1 MVAEQE
7 NKSILIQAV
16 NHMPN
21 DKLQIKKLYALSS
34 ENRKFSFSLP
44 LKHKIKI
51 VKRDYEVKL
60 KADEKYGT
68 YILWKNRKYP
78 VEIVRSSQNKYEI
91 LFNDISYTFTV
102 ETPFSLQRMKVL
114 NSNRGKIEKEI
125 IKAPMPGK
133 IIDVLVREG
142 STVVRGEPLVI
153 LEAMKMQNEILSPVN
168 GLIAKV
174 LAKPNTNVMKD
185 DLLIEIKL

>member
-1 MVAEQE
+1 M
-7 NKSILIQAV
+7 K
-16 NHMPN
+16 N
-21 DKLQIKKLYALSS
+21 DKTQIKKLYALSS

-44 LKHKIKI
+44 LKNAIRI
-51 VKRDYEVKL
+51 GNRNYEVKL
-60 KADEKYGT
+60 KSDEKYGT

-78 VEIVRSSQNKYEI
+78 VEIVGSRQNKYEI

-114 NSNRGKIEKEI
+114 NSKKGKAVEEFVR
-125 IKAPMPGK
+125 APMPGK

-142 STVVRGEPLVI
+142 ASVVRGEPVVI

-168 GLIAKV
+168 GIVVKV
-174 LAKPNTNVMKD
+174 AVRANTNVMKD
-185 DLLIEIKL
+185 DLLVEIKL

>member
-1 MVAEQE
+1 MA
-7 NKSILIQAV
+7 
-16 NHMPN
+16 N
-21 DKLQIKKLYALSS
+21 DKLQIKRLYALSS

-44 LKHKIKI
+44 LKHTIRI
-51 VKRDYEVKL
+51 GKRDYDVKL
-60 KADEKYGT
+60 KADEKLGT

-102 ETPFSLQRMKVL
+102 ETPFSLQRKKVL
-114 NSNRGKIEKEI
+114 NSKRGKVEQEI

-142 STVVRGEPLVI
+142 TTVVKGEPVVI

-168 GLIAKV
+168 GTIVKV
-174 LAKPNTNVMKD
+174 LAKANTNVMKD
-185 DLLIEIKL
+185 DLLVEIKL

>member
-1 MVAEQE
+1 MAKE
-7 NKSILIQAV
+7 K
-16 NHMPN
+16 P
-21 DKLQIKKLYALSS
+21 QIKKLYALSS

-44 LKHKIKI
+44 LKHTIRI
-51 VKRDYEVKL
+51 GKRDYEVKL

-102 ETPFSLQRMKVL
+102 ETPFSLQRKKVL
-114 NSNRGKIEKEI
+114 DSRQGKIEKEF

-142 STVVRGEPLVI
+142 STVQKGEPLVI

-168 GLIAKV
+168 GIVEKV
-174 LAKPNTNVMKD
+174 SAKPNTNVMKD
-185 DLLIEIKL
+185 DLLVEIKL

>member
-1 MVAEQE
+1 MANEK
-7 NKSILIQAV
+7 N
-16 NHMPN
+16 
-21 DKLQIKKLYALSS
+21 QIKKLYALSS

-44 LKHKIKI
+44 LKETIRI
-51 VKRDYEVKL
+51 GKRSYEVKL
-60 KADEKYGT
+60 KSDEKYGT

-78 VEIVRSSQNKYEI
+78 VEIVSSRQNRYEI

-102 ETPFSLQRMKVL
+102 ETPFSMQRMKVL
-114 NSNRGKIEKEI
+114 NSTKGKAEQEF

-142 STVVRGEPLVI
+142 ATVLKGEPVVI

-168 GLIAKV
+168 GMVVKV
-174 LAKPNTNVMKD
+174 SARANTNVMKD
-185 DLLIEIKL
+185 DLLVEIKL

>member
-1 MVAEQE
+1 M
-7 NKSILIQAV
+7 S
-16 NHMPN
+16 N

-34 ENRKFSFSLP
+34 EERKFSFSLP
-44 LKHKIKI
+44 LKQTIKI
-51 VKRDYEVKL
+51 GKREYEVKL
-60 KADEKYGT
+60 KTDEKYGT

-78 VEIVRSSQNKYEI
+78 VEIVRSRQNKYEI

-114 NSNRGKIEKEI
+114 NSKKGIVEKEF

-142 STVVRGEPLVI
+142 SSVLRGEPVVI

-168 GLIAKV
+168 GTIIKV
-174 LAKPNTNVMKD
+174 TAKPNTNVMKD
-185 DLLIEIKL
+185 DLLVEIKL

>member
-1 MVAEQE
+1 MANE
-7 NKSILIQAV
+7 
-16 NHMPN
+16 
-21 DKLQIKKLYALSS
+21 KLQIKKLYALSS

-44 LKHKIKI
+44 LKQTIRI
-51 VKRDYEVKL
+51 GKRDYEVKL

-78 VEIVRSSQNKYEI
+78 VEIVSSRQNKYEI

-102 ETPFSLQRMKVL
+102 ETPFSLKRMKVL
-114 NSNRGKIEKEI
+114 NSGRDKVETEF

-142 STVVRGEPLVI
+142 SSVLRSEPLII
-153 LEAMKMQNEILSPVN
+153 LEAMKMQNEIISPVT
-168 GLIAKV
+168 GTIVKV
-174 LAKPNTNVMKD
+174 AVKPNTNVMKD
-185 DLLIEIKL
+185 DLLVEIKL

>member
-1 MVAEQE
+1 MTNA
-7 NKSILIQAV
+7 K
-16 NHMPN
+16 P
-21 DKLQIKKLYALSS
+21 QIKKLIAVSS

-44 LKHKIKI
+44 LKHTIRI
-51 VKRDYEVKL
+51 GKRDYEVKL

-78 VEIVRSSQNKYEI
+78 VEILNSRQNKYEI

-102 ETPFSLQRMKVL
+102 ETPFSLQRRKVL
-114 NSNRGKIEKEI
+114 SSKKGKAEKELI
-125 IKAPMPGK
+125 RAPMPGK

-142 STVVRGEPLVI
+142 ANVLRGEPVVI

-168 GLIAKV
+168 GIIVKV
-174 LAKPNTNVMKD
+174 SARANTNVMKN
-185 DLLIEIKL
+185 DLLVEIKL